1 MNLNFVLK
9 KPLITEKGTL
19 LGASGGYVF
28 RVDRQ
33 ATKTEIKKA
42 VESFFKVTVE
52 QIKTMRVVGKK
63 RKALKS
69 RKQFQQPDWK
79 KAIVFLKQGEKIDL
93 FETGE

>member
-1 MNLNFVLK
+1 MDLNFVLK
-9 KPLITEKGTL
+9 QPLITEKGSF
-19 LGASGGYVF
+19 LGRANGYVF

-42 VESFFKVTVE
+42 MEKFFKVTVE
-52 QIKTMRVVGKK
+52 QVKTIRVVGKK
-63 RKALKS
+63 RKVLKS
-69 RKQFQQPDWK
+69 RRQFQKADWK